1 MQLLFDRINQH
12 LDCKDRIIVAID
24 GNAAAGKSTLAAT
37 LKTIYSCNVIPM
49 DHFFLSPKQRTTERL
64 SQPGGNIDYDRFI
77 GHIITPLK
85 TGESF
90 VYSPYDCKLD
100 KPGEP
105 VTIDKNLLTVIEGV
119 YSMHPLFSDEFS
131 LYDITVFL
139 SIDEAEQRRRLYLR
153 NKHLYNRFISE
164 WIPMENKF
172 FEWFN
177 IAEKCD
183 FVFSGN

>member
-1 MQLLFDRINQH
+1 LQLLFDRINQY
-12 LDCKDRIIVAID
+12 LESKDFIIVAID
-24 GNAAAGKSTLAAT
+24 GNSTAGKSTLAAT
-37 LKTIYSCNVIPM
+37 LKDIYSCNVISM
-49 DHFFLSPKQRTTERL
+49 DHFFLRPQQRTPQRL

-77 GHIITPLK
+77 DHIITPLK

-90 VYSPYDCKLD
+90 VYYPYDCKLD
-100 KPGEP
+100 KMGEP
-105 VTIDKNLLTVIEGV
+105 ITVDTNLLTVVEGV

-139 SIDEAEQRRRLYLR
+139 SIDETEQQHRLYSR
-153 NKHLYNRFISE
+153 NKNLYDRFINQ

-183 FVFSGN
+183 FVFNV